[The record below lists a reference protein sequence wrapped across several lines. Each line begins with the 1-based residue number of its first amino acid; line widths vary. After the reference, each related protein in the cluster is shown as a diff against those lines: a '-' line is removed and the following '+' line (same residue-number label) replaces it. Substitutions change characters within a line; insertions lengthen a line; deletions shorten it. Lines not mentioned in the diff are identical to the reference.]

1 LSTGS
6 GGVLFARSFPLL
18 STVKE
23 LFAGV
28 EDRSPW
34 VTAVSTFQEK
44 LLFTIITGGSATFGY
59 SLLPDEL
66 FIFELLLFVESF
78 FAKGTSGLG
87 ASMNDKILPLVS
99 NT

>member
-1 LSTGS
+1 M
-6 GGVLFARSFPLL
+6 
-18 STVKE
+18 
-23 LFAGV
+23 
-28 EDRSPW
+28 
-34 VTAVSTFQEK
+34 TAASTFQEK
-44 LLFTIITGGSATFGY
+44 LLFTITTGGSATFGY

-66 FIFELLLFVESF
+66 FIFELLLLVESF